1 MKKIRKFIYKDSLQ
15 SKLII
20 YVIVVIAVLIGISS
34 IFSSAYF
41 SKVTRERLMRDY
53 SELIDYS
60 SMQLNEFYNELKEYG
75 IMIASDE
82 RLQETMSTSQQP
94 VDKIMKKYRINELLK
109 PYAMMNNNLISVEIQ
124 EEGIVYSSESA
135 NKVIYRE
142 REEEW
147 EKLLSEGMGFSE
159 VHTIYN
165 SRKKYK
171 TISFIMPINNYYD
184 NKKNSA
190 VLYLNVRYEKFEEKL
205 KGNLDDYNWIIL
217 VSETGEV
224 IYSQSPIQKEREIE
238 KKVENIDW
246 DKKIWGD
253 NHEIYLKSDIGAGNM
268 QLMMSITDEHMV
280 SEIQTIYKFFLRLFG
295 IALLIGVFGVCL
307 VTVRVTA
314 SIKQL
319 TEAAHQM
326 AIGNKN
332 SFVMVKGNDE
342 VAVLGRVFNEM
353 IENINTQM
361 KQIKQAEK
369 EKNELKM
376 DILMTQINPHFIYN
390 TLNSAIY
397 LSKMGE
403 NRKVEQL
410 IRAFVQL
417 LQENMKNGAEGIIA
431 TVEEEEHCIRNY
443 LEIQSIRY
451 PGRFISKM
459 EVDQQIRNIHIPRLL
474 LQPFVENALNHG
486 ILTEERMGEIVITM
500 KRIGDMIHILIQ
512 DNGVGME
519 KEVLERVRKFEKN
532 KDAGAVHSIGISN
545 VNERLK
551 LMYKK
556 KYQLQIYPNKEAG
569 MTVSIMLPMYF

>member
-1 MKKIRKFIYKDSLQ
+1 MEKIKKFIYKDSLQ
-15 SKLII
+15 RKLII
-20 YVIVVIAVLIGISS
+20 YVIFVIAVLTGISS

-41 SKVTRERLMRDY
+41 SKVTRKRLMRDY
-53 SELIDYS
+53 SDLINYS
-60 SMQLNEFYNELKEYG
+60 SMQLSGFYNELKQYG
-75 IMIASDE
+75 VMIAADE
-82 RLQETMSTSQQP
+82 RLQETMSKSQQP
-94 VDKIMKKYRINELLK
+94 ADKIMKKYQMNEVLK
-109 PYAMMNNNLISVEIQ
+109 SYAMMNNNLISVEIQ

-135 NKVIYRE
+135 NKVVC
-142 REEEW
+142 REENEW
-147 EKLLSEGMGFSE
+147 EKPIFKGMGFSG
-159 VHTIYN
+159 VHTIFN
-165 SRKKYK
+165 SRRKYK
-171 TISFIMPINNYYD
+171 TISFVMPISNYYD
-184 NKKNSA
+184 NRTNSA

-205 KGNLDDYNWIIL
+205 KGNLNDFNWIL
-217 VSETGEV
+217 LESETGEI
-224 IYSQSPIQKEREIE
+224 IYFQSSKQKEEEIE
-238 KKVENIDW
+238 RIDKIDW
-246 DKKIWGD
+246 NEQKIWGD

-268 QLMMSITDEHMV
+268 RLMMSITDKHMV
-280 SEIQTIYKFFLRLFG
+280 SEIQTVYKFFLRLFG
-295 IALLIGVFGVCL
+295 IALFIGVLGVCL

-332 SFVMVKGNDE
+332 SFVEVKGNDE
-342 VAVLGRVFNEM
+342 VAVLGRFFNEM

-431 TVEEEEHCIRNY
+431 TVEEEENCIRNY

-459 EVDQQIRNIHIPRLL
+459 EVDEQIKNLHIPRLL

-486 ILTEERMGEIVITM
+486 ILTEERIGEIQIIM
-500 KRIGDMIHILIQ
+500 KLEEDIIHILIQ
-512 DNGVGME
+512 DNGVGMK
-519 KEVLERVRKFEKN
+519 KEVLERVRRFEKSREP
-532 KDAGAVHSIGISN
+532 DAVHSIGISN

-556 KYQLQIYPNKEAG
+556 RYQLQIYPNEEAG
-569 MTVSIMLPMYF
+569 MTVSIMLPMYFS

>member
-1 MKKIRKFIYKDSLQ
+1 
-15 SKLII
+15 
-20 YVIVVIAVLIGISS
+20 
-34 IFSSAYF
+34 
-41 SKVTRERLMRDY
+41 MRDY
-53 SELIDYS
+53 SDLINYS
-60 SMQLNEFYNELKEYG
+60 SMQLSGFYNELKQYG
-75 IMIASDE
+75 VMIAADE
-82 RLQETMSTSQQP
+82 RLQETMSKSQQP
-94 VDKIMKKYRINELLK
+94 ADKIMKKYQMNEVLNS
-109 PYAMMNNNLISVEIQ
+109 YAMMNNNLISVEIQ

-135 NKVIYRE
+135 NKVVC
-142 REEEW
+142 REENEW
-147 EKLLSEGMGFSE
+147 EKPIFKGMGFSG
-159 VHTIYN
+159 VHTIFN
-165 SRKKYK
+165 SRRKYK
-171 TISFIMPINNYYD
+171 TISFVMPISNYYD
-184 NKKNSA
+184 NRTNSA

-205 KGNLDDYNWIIL
+205 KGNLNDFNWIL
-217 VSETGEV
+217 LESETGEI
-224 IYSQSPIQKEREIE
+224 IYFQSSKQKEEEIE
-238 KKVENIDW
+238 RIDKIDW
-246 DKKIWGD
+246 NEQKIWGD

-268 QLMMSITDEHMV
+268 RLMMSITDKHMV
-280 SEIQTIYKFFLRLFG
+280 SEIQTVYKFFLRLFG
-295 IALLIGVFGVCL
+295 IALFIGVLGVCL

-332 SFVMVKGNDE
+332 SFVEVKGNDE
-342 VAVLGRVFNEM
+342 VAVLGRFFNEM

-397 LSKMGE
+397 LPKMGE

-431 TVEEEEHCIRNY
+431 TVEEEENCIRNY

-459 EVDQQIRNIHIPRLL
+459 EVDEQIKNLHIPRLL

-486 ILTEERMGEIVITM
+486 ILTEERIGEIQIIM
-500 KRIGDMIHILIQ
+500 KLEEDIIHILIQ
-512 DNGVGME
+512 DNGVGMK
-519 KEVLERVRKFEKN
+519 KEVLERVRRFEKSREP
-532 KDAGAVHSIGISN
+532 DAVHSIGISN

-556 KYQLQIYPNKEAG
+556 RYQLQIYPNEEAG
-569 MTVSIMLPMYF
+569 MTVSIMLPMYFS